1 MLSRAQKE
9 DQVADLRQRLGRASS
24 VILADYRGLT
34 VIATEELRS
43 ALREDPESE
52 NEYHVIKNS
61 VLKHAMEDS
70 EFEVLSEHLTGP
82 TACAVSYGDPVSL
95 AKVLVKFQEKHD
107 VFELKGGYLDGKA
120 LDTGEIA
127 TLATLPNLQELRGK
141 LVGLLVA
148 PATKLVRLL
157 NEPGAQ
163 LARLV
168 EARRSSL
175 EEPGGTSD

>member
-1 MLSRAQKE
+1 VLSRAQKE
-9 DQVADLRQRLGRASS
+9 DQVADLRQRFGRASS
-24 VILADYRGLT
+24 VILADYRGLS
-34 VIATEELRS
+34 VVATEELRG

-52 NEYHVIKNS
+52 HEYHVFKNS
-61 VLKHAMEDS
+61 VLKHAVKDS
-70 EFEVLSEHLTGP
+70 ELDVLSEHLTGP
-82 TACAVSYGDPVSL
+82 TACAVSYGDPVAL
-95 AKVLVKFQEKHD
+95 AKVLVEFQKKYE

-120 LDTGEIA
+120 LDTSELA

-157 NEPGAQ
+157 KEPGSQ

-168 EARRSSL
+168 DARRADL
-175 EEPGGTSD
+175 EGSGGE

>member
-1 MLSRAQKE
+1 MLSRAEKKE
-9 DQVADLRQRLGRASS
+9 QVTELRQRFGRASS
-24 VILADYRGLT
+24 VFLADYRGLT
-34 VIATEELRS
+34 VLEAEELRG
-43 ALREDPESE
+43 ALRADPEAE

-61 VLKHAMEDS
+61 VLKHALIDS
-70 EFEVLSEHLTGP
+70 DLEPLTEHLKGP
-82 TACAVSYGDPVSL
+82 TACAISFGEPVAL
-95 AKVLVKFQEKHD
+95 AKTLVEFQKKHD
-107 VFELKGGYLDGKA
+107 VFELKGGYLDGEA

-127 TLATLPNLQELRGK
+127 RLATLPNLHELRGK

-168 EARRSSL
+168 DARRSAL
-175 EEPGGTSD
+175 EESGGE

>member
-1 MLSRAQKE
+1 VLSRAQKE
-9 DQVADLRQRLGRASS
+9 DQVADLRQRFGRASS

-34 VIATEELRS
+34 VGATEELRG
-43 ALREDPESE
+43 ALRQDPESE
-52 NEYHVIKNS
+52 SEYHVIKNS
-61 VLKHAMEDS
+61 VLKHAVKDS
-70 EFEVLSEHLTGP
+70 DLDVLTEHLTGP
-82 TACAVSYGDPVSL
+82 TACAVTYGDPVAL
-95 AKVLVKFQEKHD
+95 AKVLVDFQKKHD

-120 LDTGEIA
+120 LDSGEIA

-168 EARRSSL
+168 EARRAAL
-175 EEPGGTSD
+175 EEAGGSSD

>member
-1 MLSRAQKE
+1 MLSRAEKK
-9 DQVADLRQRLGRASS
+9 DQVAELRQQFGRASS
-24 VILADYRGLT
+24 VFLADYRGLT
-34 VIATEELRS
+34 VLEAEELRGI
-43 ALREDPESE
+43 LREDPEGD

-61 VLKHAMEDS
+61 VLKHALMDS
-70 EFEVLSEHLTGP
+70 DLEHLSELLKGP
-82 TACAVSYGDPVSL
+82 TACAMSFGEPVAL
-95 AKVLVKFQEKHD
+95 AKALVEFQKKHD

-127 TLATLPNLQELRGK
+127 RLATLPNLQELRGI

-168 EARRSSL
+168 EARRASL
-175 EEPGGTSD
+175 EESGGE